1 MRVNSATGAPEL
13 RAGLQDRD
21 TDIGTVPLNF
31 VADGQ
36 WRNYSVKIADVVTE
50 SILQG
55 SSLDITNVF
64 DLFSIEASGGNV
76 NLDLDDIEVK
86 VACRDVGGCEA
97 TPRVESAPA
106 EVVYEEDFE
115 ALTLDDPAAV
125 GPAGAGFRYFAD
137 VWGNFDGDPPWLV
150 GEDIALNSYFGD
162 APNAS
167 APGIPDGFSAIET
180 GDGGPEQGDQYVSIF
195 SDYNSPDQNGQ
206 GVCGNFVDNDPCTIN
221 TSVFIEPFNQT
232 DGLIAA
238 EDLGF
243 CWTFSFDARSN
254 PGVGIADATIDNGG
268 NFLQAPTSASAYLKT
283 LNPQNAFNTTNDV
296 RVDMT
301 NISNTDWVRF
311 SINLELS
318 DPLLVGQILQFGF
331 NTIATEFDASA
342 VLYDNLEVT
351 KRQAAC
357 PAP

>member
-1 MRVNSATGAPEL
+1 MFG
-13 RAGLQDRD
+13 
-21 TDIGTVPLNF
+21 
-31 VADGQ
+31 
-36 WRNYSVKIADVVTE
+36 
-50 SILQG
+50 
-55 SSLDITNVF
+55 
-64 DLFSIEASGGNV
+64 IEASGGDI
-76 NLDLDDIEVK
+76 NLDLDDIQVK

-125 GPAGAGFRYFAD
+125 GPAGAGFSYFAD
-137 VWGNFDGDPPWLV
+137 VWTDFNNPRPWPVGPPSFAAYV
-150 GEDIALNSYFGD
+150 YGGD
-162 APNAS
+162 APNSS
-167 APGIPDGFSAIET
+167 APGIPVGFSAIET
-180 GDGGPEQGDQYVSIF
+180 GDGGPEQGSQYLSIF
-195 SDYNSPDQNGQ
+195 SDYNNRDQTGEGTCGGFVGGQ
-206 GVCGNFVDNDPCTIN
+206 PCTIN

-254 PGVGIADATIDNGG
+254 PGGGIADATIDNGG
-268 NFLQAPTSASAYLKT
+268 NFLKAPTSASAYLKT
-283 LNPQNAFNTTNDV
+283 LDPQNAFNTTNDV

-301 NISNTDWVRF
+301 NISSADWVRF

-331 NTIATEFDASA
+331 NTIATEDDASA

-351 KRQAAC
+351 KRGAAC